1 MNLENLTVGEIVA
14 LFVILQALGKGLD
27 WLLTPFR
34 KRADKDKSVDERF
47 SEVDKKLDND
57 NKRLNML
64 KEDTKQILLSVN
76 ELLQHTIDNNHT
88 DALKQRKKELD
99 EYLIKR

>member
-14 LFVILQALGKGLD
+14 IFVVFKAFSEGIDWILK
-27 WLLTPFR
+27 PFK
-34 KRADKDKSVDERF
+34 KRADKDKSVEEKFND
-47 SEVDKKLDND
+47 VDKKLDND

-64 KEDTKQILLSVN
+64 EDDTKQILLSVN
-76 ELLQHTIDNNHT
+76 ELLQHSIDNNHT
-88 DALKQRKKELD
+88 DALKQRKKEMD